1 MGRLLLLSNSTNYEE
16 SYFEYAKGTIKEFIG
31 SSVNRILFI
40 PYAAVTI
47 SYDEYTEKVG
57 EALVDVGCDI
67 QGIHTFENPVEAV
80 ENAEAIAVGGGN
92 SFELLKQLYDNNI
105 VEIIREKVKKG
116 TPYIG
121 WSAGSN
127 MSCPTLMTTN
137 DMPISQPPTFEALN
151 LIPFQIN
158 PHYTEHT
165 LPNHGGE
172 SRMDR
177 LNEYIEVNRDVKVIG
192 LQEGCILWKEGNS
205 IRLIGDKPAKIFQYG
220 KKISKVWESSD
231 LQFLLS

>member
-1 MGRLLLLSNSTNYEE
+1 MDKLLLLSNSTNVGEK
-16 SYFEYAKGTIKEFIG
+16 YFDYAKGTIIEFLG
-31 SSVNRILFI
+31 VSVSKIVFI

-47 SYDEYTEKVG
+47 SYDEYTSKVSD
-57 EALVDVGCDI
+57 ALEEVGCEI
-67 QGIHTFENPVEAV
+67 KGIHTFNNPLEAI

-105 VEIIREKVKKG
+105 VETIREKVKNG

-137 DMPISQPPTFEALN
+137 DMPISQPPTFEALH

-172 SRMDR
+172 S
-177 LNEYIEVNRDVKVIG
+177 
-192 LQEGCILWKEGNS
+192 
-205 IRLIGDKPAKIFQYG
+205 
-220 KKISKVWESSD
+220 
-231 LQFLLS
+231 